1 MITKDEAMALLKAH
15 NPEPHMVSHALES
28 EAVLAAMAEKLGQ
41 DAALWG
47 LTGLLHDVD
56 YPMTKDDPAKHGLM
70 ALDILAGK
78 LPDEALAAIAAHN
91 SEYTGKAP
99 QTAFDYAL
107 RCGETVTGLISAAA
121 LVRPTKMEG
130 MKAKSLKKKMKDKS
144 FAANVRRE
152 VLQEC
157 EKAGLSLD
165 DFLTLSIEAITKIA
179 PQVGLA

>member
-1 MITKDEAMALLKAH
+1 MITKEEAMDLLMAK
-15 NPEPHMVSHALES
+15 NPEPHMISHALES

-56 YPMTKDDPAKHGLM
+56 YPVTKDDPAKHGLM
-70 ALDILAGK
+70 ALDILDGK
-78 LPDEALAAIAAHN
+78 LPQDALDAIAAHN
-91 SEYTGKAP
+91 SEYTGREPKSV
-99 QTAFDYAL
+99 FDFAL

-130 MKAKSLKKKMKDKS
+130 MKAKSLKKKIKDKS

-152 VLQEC
+152 VLMEC

-165 DFLTLSIEAITKIA
+165 DFLALSIDAITRIA